1 MKRERTLEGTHA
13 CSKGVA

>member
-13 CSKGVA
+13 CSEGVA